1 MRFRQLGYDDYG
13 KLKDKGPFKDQIPD
27 PRTSSVVVAE
37 DDGEIVWCAFNAV
50 HIEPLW
56 IAPEHR
62 QKASVARG
70 LWREL
75 KMLLGDNRVQSA
87 FALIADVDAGVV
99 LPMAFKMGFQ
109 RVPAS
114 VLFIGFDE
122 EEA

>member
-1 MRFRQLGYDDYG
+1 
-13 KLKDKGPFKDQIPD
+13 
-27 PRTSSVVVAE
+27 
-37 DDGEIVWCAFNAV
+37 
-50 HIEPLW
+50 
-56 IAPEHR
+56 
-62 QKASVARG
+62 
-70 LWREL
+70 
-75 KMLLGDNRVQSA
+75 MLLGDNRVQSA